1 VAEIWHLVVSTY
13 QGYVPGARHYY
24 GWIKTPDRKEFS
36 LSRSMSSKEIRIAN
50 RETKAEG
57 ITGDVYRPGSKT
69 HCYDGMDQIE
79 ADAIEEF
86 LRRAPE
92 GTVLLR
98 GNPAVVDPQV
108 VLVASAEI
116 LARGND
122 IKRRWE
128 EIDGWE
134 GHRADADAISE
145 EWDELIQEIE
155 KG

>member
-1 VAEIWHLVVSTY
+1 MY

-92 GTVLLR
+92 GD
-98 GNPAVVDPQV
+98 G
-108 VLVASAEI
+108 SF
-116 LARGND
+116 AREPGC
-122 IKRRWE
+122 RRSSSCPGRFGR
-128 EIDGWE
+128 DL
-134 GHRADADAISE
+134 SE
-145 EWDELIQEIE
+145 RERYQAPLGRDRRMGRTQ
-155 KG
+155 GGR